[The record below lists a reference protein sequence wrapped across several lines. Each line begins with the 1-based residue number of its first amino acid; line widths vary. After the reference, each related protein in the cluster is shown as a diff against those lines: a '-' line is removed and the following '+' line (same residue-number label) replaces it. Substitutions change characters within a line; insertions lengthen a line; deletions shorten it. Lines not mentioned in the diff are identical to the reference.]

1 MSTNDDTTTADAEQE
16 PEPEGEPEPEQPAE
30 RDTLVETRRNAAK
43 LFAGIAGAAAIG
55 SFAVNGLVGV
65 DSAAAKD
72 TSTLTYETMYVSGTH
87 LVDQEGNRLGLDALP
102 AGSGETMTV
111 FPEAEG
117 GGALTAAGQ
126 TATLLMR
133 FEQGQYSEPTNLDG
147 TVEGYAAYSK
157 VCTHAGC
164 QVSQRD
170 GQDLLCPCHQSVFD
184 PLNGCEVVGGPAPR
198 PLPQL
203 PIGVTE
209 EGELLMATGH
219 FEAPI
224 GAGGGE

>member
-16 PEPEGEPEPEQPAE
+16 PETEPEQVGE
-30 RDTLVETRRNAAK
+30 RDALVETRRNAAK
-43 LFAGIAGAAAIG
+43 LFAGIAGSAAIG
-55 SFAVNGLVGV
+55 AFTVNALTGL
-65 DSAAAKD
+65 DSAAVTDAG
-72 TSTLTYETMYVSGTH
+72 SSLTYETMYVSGTR
-87 LVDQEGNRLGLDALP
+87 LVDQEGNPLGIDAIQ
-102 AGSGETMTV
+102 AGSGESMTV

-117 GGALTAAGQ
+117 GGALTGSGQ
-126 TATLLMR
+126 TATLLVR
-133 FEQGQYSEPTNLDG
+133 FEDGQYSEPTNVDG

-170 GQDLLCPCHQSVFD
+170 GQNFLCPCHQSVFD
-184 PLNGCEVVGGPAPR
+184 PLNGCEVVGGPASR

-203 PIGVTE
+203 PIGVTD
-209 EGELLMATGH
+209 EGDLLMATGH